1 MAGKYHEGRYARVTK
16 KSAPKSAD
24 GYRIPFSAKDHRG
37 GYHYDLSI
45 LQAEF
50 FAHSDL
56 GSGAAASNLEE
67 ILRLQPKISAKL

>member
-37 GYHYDLSI
+37 GYHYDLS
-45 LQAEF
+45 
-50 FAHSDL
+50 
-56 GSGAAASNLEE
+56 
-67 ILRLQPKISAKL
+67 